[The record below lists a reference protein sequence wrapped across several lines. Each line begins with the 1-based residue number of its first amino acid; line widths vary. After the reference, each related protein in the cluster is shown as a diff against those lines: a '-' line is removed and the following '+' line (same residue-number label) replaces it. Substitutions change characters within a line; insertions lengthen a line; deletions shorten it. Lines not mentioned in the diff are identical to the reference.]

1 MWIWI
6 LTMAA
11 VIVLAAIL
19 GFTGLVAS
27 SAVLAKVLFLVL
39 LVAFL
44 ATVVMGISR
53 RA

>member
-1 MWIWI
+1 MWVWI
-6 LTMAA
+6 LTMVA
-11 VIVLAAIL
+11 VIILAVIL
-19 GFTGLVAS
+19 GFTGLVTG
-27 SAVLAKVLFLVL
+27 SAVLAKALFLVL